1 MKSLRLFYHYLG
13 KYKWRM
19 LLFLSISTITVVLET
34 VRPYWLKEILDNAQ
48 NNNFPAVFNFLILFG
63 ISTVGAN
70 LVSVLAFYLGD
81 KVLIPFAREIRE
93 TVFQKVLELDF
104 AYHVNKNTGSLIS
117 AFRRGD
123 GAIFS
128 IFDSIHHELF
138 RVFISLIVTLYFL
151 FSASVPIGFSL
162 LILFIGNIFLIWW
175 LIKTNLK
182 FRAEFNDA
190 EDNLSGII
198 TDSLINY
205 ETVKFF
211 AAEKKERHRL
221 GDSFTIWL
229 KKLWKFSNS
238 FRLMD
243 ISIGTTSGLG
253 MLFIL
258 WLAIKKLNHGFT
270 LGDLVMVSGFVTG
283 FYYQFF
289 NLFFRIRDIA
299 KNITDLDKYFGI
311 LENVTQ
317 VPDPL
322 SPQVLTKPLGALSF
336 KHLAFVY
343 PKTQDKVLDDI
354 NLEIKAGEK
363 VAFVG
368 RSGAGKTTLLKLL
381 LRFYDATSGLILF
394 DGVDIRHFTKSYLR
408 SLMAVVPQEP
418 IMFNNTIKFN
428 LSYGNEKASLK
439 DLKRAATDANI
450 LDFIEKQPKKWQA
463 EVGERGIK
471 LSGGQKQRLAIA
483 RALLVNPKI
492 LIFDEA
498 TSNLDSESERQ
509 IQSALNSASKN
520 RTVIIIAHRFSTIR
534 NADKIV
540 VLSNGTVSE
549 VGKHR
554 DLIKKGGLYKM
565 LWTLQSKG
573 KLISVDENLVE
584 NDIE

>member
-1 MKSLRLFYHYLG
+1 MKSLRLFYQFLG

-19 LLFLSISTITVVLET
+19 FIFLGISTITVVLET
-34 VRPYWLKEILDNAQ
+34 VRPYWLKGILDNAQ
-48 NNNFPAVFNFLILFG
+48 SNNFTAVFNFLILFG
-63 ISTVGAN
+63 ASTVGAN
-70 LVSVLAFYLGD
+70 IISALSFYLGD
-81 KVLIPFAREIRE
+81 RVLLPVAREIRE
-93 TVFQKVLELDF
+93 TIFQKVLELDF

-123 GAIFS
+123 NAIFS

-138 RVFISLIVTLYFL
+138 RVLIALIVTLYFL
-151 FSASVPIGFSL
+151 FNASLPIGFSL
-162 LILFIGNIFLIWW
+162 LILFVVNIILIWW
-175 LIKTNLK
+175 LIKINLK
-182 FRAEFNDA
+182 YRQDFNDS
-190 EDNLSGII
+190 EDNISGII

-211 AAEKKERHRL
+211 AAEDKERRRL
-221 GDSFTIWL
+221 SNSFNIWL
-229 KKLWKFSNS
+229 NKLWAFSNS

-258 WLAIKKLNHGFT
+258 WLAIKKLNNGFS
-270 LGDLVMVSGFVTG
+270 LGDLVMVAGFITG

-299 KNITDLDKYFGI
+299 KSITDLDKYFGI
-311 LENVTQ
+311 LDNTTQ
-317 VPDPL
+317 VPDPI
-322 SPQVLTKPLGALSF
+322 SPQTLKKPLGNLIF
-336 KHLAFVY
+336 KNLAFAY
-343 PKTQDKVLDDI
+343 PGNSDRILDDI

-363 VAFVG
+363 IAFVG

-381 LRFYDATSGLILF
+381 LRFYDASSGIIQF

-428 LSYGNEKASLK
+428 LSYGREKASFK
-439 DLKRAATDANI
+439 AIKQAAVDANI
-450 LDFIEKQPKKWQA
+450 LDFIEGLPKKWES

-483 RALLVNPKI
+483 RALLVDPKV

-498 TSNLDSESERQ
+498 TSNLDSESERK
-509 IQSALNSASKN
+509 IQLALNLASKN

-540 VLSNGTVSE
+540 VLSNGTIAE
-549 VGKHR
+549 IGKHR

-573 KLISVDENLVE
+573 KLITENEGLFDA
-584 NDIE
+584 NLR

>member
-1 MKSLRLFYHYLG
+1 MFLVVGAIATITESIRPFWLKMILESAQSGQNSEIFLYL
-13 KYKWRM
+13 
-19 LLFLSISTITVVLET
+19 LLFGFSTIGGNWISSIS
-34 VRPYWLKEILDNAQ
+34 Y
-48 NNNFPAVFNFLILFG
+48 
-63 ISTVGAN
+63 
-70 LVSVLAFYLGD
+70 YLGD
-81 KVLIPFAREIRE
+81 LVIIPAAKEIRE
-93 TVFQKVLELDF
+93 SIFQKILELDF
-104 AYHVNKNTGSLIS
+104 AYHVNKSTGSLIS

-123 GAIFS
+123 GAVFTIFN
-128 IFDSIHHELF
+128 SIHRDLF
-138 RVFISLIVTLYFL
+138 GVFISLTVTLFFL
-151 FSASVPIGFSL
+151 FRADPTMALIMSILFCINL
-162 LILFIGNIFLIWW
+162 WLILW
-175 LIKTNLK
+175 LIKKNLK
-182 FRAEFNDA
+182 YRVDFNNSD
-190 EDNLSGII
+190 DQISGII

-211 AAEKKERHRL
+211 AAEKKEAHRL
-221 GDSFTIWL
+221 NYAFRDWM
-229 KKLWKFSNS
+229 KKLWDFANS
-238 FRLMD
+238 FRF
-243 ISIGTTSGLG
+243 IEVIIGTTSGLG

-258 WLAIKKLNHGFT
+258 WLAIRKLNNGFS
-270 LGDLVMVSGFVTG
+270 LGDLVMVSGFITG

-289 NLFFRIRDIA
+289 DLFFRIRDIA
-299 KNITDLDKYFGI
+299 KNMTDLDKYFGI
-311 LENVTQ
+311 LDNITQ
-317 VPDPL
+317 VADPEIPKTL
-322 SPQVLTKPLGALSF
+322 DKPLGNLIF
-336 KHLAFVY
+336 KNLAFAY
-343 PKTQDKVLDDI
+343 PNTRDKVLDDI

-381 LRFYDATSGLILF
+381 LRFYDATSGLIEF
-394 DGVDIRHFTKSYLR
+394 DGVDIRQFTKSYLR

-418 IMFNNTIKFN
+418 IMFNNTVKFN
-428 LSYGNEKASLK
+428 LSYGRENASIK
-439 DLKRAATDANI
+439 DIKQAAADANI
-450 LDFIEKQPKKWQA
+450 LDFIEGLPQKWES

-483 RALLVNPKI
+483 RALLVNPKV

-540 VLSNGTVSE
+540 VLSNGTISE

-573 KLISVDENLVE
+573 KLISSNESLVE
-584 NDIE
+584 D

>member
-1 MKSLRLFYHYLG
+1 MKSLRTFYHYLG
-13 KYKWRM
+13 KYKWQM
-19 LLFLSISTITVVLET
+19 LLFLSVSTITVVLET
-34 VRPYWLKEILDNAQ
+34 VRPYWLKGILDNAQ
-48 NNNFPAVFNFLILFG
+48 NNNFPVVFNYLILFG
-63 ISTVGAN
+63 VSTVGAN
-70 LVSVLAFYLGD
+70 LISAFSYYVGD
-81 KVLIPFAREIRE
+81 KVVIPFSREIRE
-93 TVFQKVLELDF
+93 TIFQKVLELDF

-123 GAIFS
+123 NAIFS

-138 RVFISLIVTLYFL
+138 RVLITLIVTLYFL
-151 FSASVPIGFSL
+151 FNASPPIGFSL
-162 LILFIGNIFLIWW
+162 LILFVANIFLIWW
-175 LIKTNLK
+175 LIKINLK
-182 FRAEFNDA
+182 YRKDFNDA
-190 EDNLSGII
+190 EDNISGII

-211 AAEKKERHRL
+211 AAEEKERQRL
-221 GDSFTIWL
+221 SLSFDTWSQ
-229 KKLWKFSNS
+229 KFWGFTNS

-258 WLAIKKLNHGFT
+258 WLAIKKLNNGFT
-270 LGDLVMVSGFVTG
+270 LGDLVMVSGFITG

-299 KNITDLDKYFGI
+299 KSITDLDKYFGI
-311 LENVTQ
+311 LDNTTQ
-317 VPDPL
+317 VPDPP
-322 SPQVLTKPLGALSF
+322 SPQTLKNPQGSLLFTNLSF
-336 KHLAFVY
+336 AY
-343 PKTQDKVLDDI
+343 PGNNGRILDGI
-354 NLEIKAGEK
+354 NLEIKSGEQ

-368 RSGAGKTTLLKLL
+368 RSGAGKTTLIKLL
-381 LRFYDATSGLILF
+381 LRFYDPTSGVIKF
-394 DGVDIRHFTKSYLR
+394 DGVDITHFTKSYLR

-428 LSYGNEKASLK
+428 LSYGKEKAKMSEIK
-439 DLKRAATDANI
+439 KAAADANI
-450 LDFIEKQPKKWQA
+450 LTFIENLPQKWQT

-483 RALLVNPKI
+483 RALLTNPKI

-509 IQSALNSASKN
+509 IQKALKIASQN

-540 VLSNGTVSE
+540 VLSNGIIAE
-549 VGKHR
+549 IGKHR
-554 DLIKKGGLYKM
+554 ELIAKNGLYKM

-573 KLISVDENLVE
+573 KLITDKESLFDSN
-584 NDIE
+584 IR